1 MVWFVW
7 RFISWK
13 FSKRAMHTNWGFKFS
28 SPSQYARNPLI
39 SKDNHTVNLFIFL
52 RSVALLALSS
62 LWMKYMT
69 MLNRDPVPLKFVANL
84 WTLKTIVWSLGNP
97 SLSFTILQKFEY
109 DIFPKYEVH
118 WFNTRQ
124 HLWRSQHEDYQPAN
138 TQHTVGSCVSHP
150 HLQMKTSLTEK
161 TVQILKHPQQFLP
174 PIYPP

>member
-1 MVWFVW
+1 MVWFVR

-28 SPSQYARNPLI
+28 SPSQYARNPLN

-69 MLNRDPVPLKFVANL
+69 ILNRDPVPLKFVANL

-97 SLSFTILQKFEY
+97 SLSFTILRKFED
-109 DIFPKYEVH
+109 DIFQNMKSTDFTQGSIYERASMRIT
-118 WFNTRQ
+118 NLPTRSTLSADVSAI
-124 HLWRSQHEDYQPAN
+124 HTCKWRQ
-138 TQHTVGSCVSHP
+138 V
-150 HLQMKTSLTEK
+150 
-161 TVQILKHPQQFLP
+161 
-174 PIYPP
+174 

>member
-1 MVWFVW
+1 MGDWEIIVPYMVWFVW

-28 SPSQYARNPLI
+28 SPSQNARNPLN

-97 SLSFTILQKFEY
+97 NLSFTILRKFED
-109 DIFPKYEVH
+109 DIFPKYDFTQGSIYEGASMRIT
-118 WFNTRQ
+118 NLPTRSTLSADVSAI
-124 HLWRSQHEDYQPAN
+124 HTCKWRQ
-138 TQHTVGSCVSHP
+138 V
-150 HLQMKTSLTEK
+150 
-161 TVQILKHPQQFLP
+161 
-174 PIYPP
+174 